1 MKWLLGTY
9 TGRFNRRHKLFGHL
23 FSGRYKALVVEG
35 SGNGYLRTVCD
46 YVHLNPVRAHL
57 LAEEPTLLAYPW
69 SSYGGYLLAPEK
81 RPVWLDVWRLFG
93 EMGISQDT
101 AAGRKQ
107 FELQMEDRRRQD
119 SRTDWKAV
127 RRGWCLG
134 GDAFRQ
140 ELLAQMGGQ
149 WGENHYGED
158 RAESAEAEA
167 ARIVRE
173 ELARARWTEADLG
186 ERPKGDAVKMVMA
199 TRLRQ
204 ETTVTLKWISE
215 RLAMGA

>member
-9 TGRFNRRHKLFGHL
+9 TGRFNRQHKLFGHL
-23 FSGRYKALVVEG
+23 FSGRYKALVVAG

-57 LAEEPTLLAYPW
+57 LAEEQTLLAYPW

-81 RPVWLDVWRLFG
+81 RPAWLDVRRLFG

-149 WGENHYGED
+149 WGENHYGEE
-158 RAESAEAEA
+158 RAESAEAKA
-167 ARIVRE
+167 TRIVRE

-186 ERPKGDAVKMVMA
+186 ERPKGDGVKMVMA